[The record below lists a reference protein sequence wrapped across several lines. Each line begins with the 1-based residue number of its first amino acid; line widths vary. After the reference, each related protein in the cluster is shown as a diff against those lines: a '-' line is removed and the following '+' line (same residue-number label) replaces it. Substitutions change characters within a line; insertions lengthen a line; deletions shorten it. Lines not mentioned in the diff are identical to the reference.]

1 MRALYKS
8 IDSESHKLKR
18 IATLGP
24 SGTFSDTA
32 TSKYIESQDNPFEV
46 VYFPSIGSALKSIGS
61 TCEFGV
67 LPVENFS
74 EGFIPIVLDQL
85 VCSDLVIV
93 GEVMLPIQFSFVSTT
108 SVLSEIEQI
117 FVQFV
122 AKGQCGEFIESLNA
136 IKIVITE
143 SNIESLD
150 RVRCSPYKAAAIVP
164 SSSVISNE
172 FMAVI
177 ENINDYKN
185 NQTRFLILSGNNDF
199 SELSGEGEYK
209 TSIIVLD
216 DNDRPGLLGE
226 ILNSFS
232 KRKINLTSII
242 SRPALTAFGKYHFF
256 IDFDGSIQ
264 DPLVSETLREI
275 RQINKVKFLGSY
287 QKWKNV

>member
-1 MRALYKS
+1 M
-8 IDSESHKLKR
+8 KR

-32 TSKYIESQDNPFEV
+32 TSKYIETQDNPFEV

-74 EGFIPIVLDQL
+74 EGFIPMVLDQL

-108 SVLSEIEQI
+108 SVLPEIEQI

-122 AKGQCGEFIESLNA
+122 AKGQCGEFIESLNE

-150 RVRCSPYKAAAIVP
+150 RARCSPYKAAAIVP

-242 SRPALTAFGKYHFF
+242 SRPM
-256 IDFDGSIQ
+256 
-264 DPLVSETLREI
+264 
-275 RQINKVKFLGSY
+275 
-287 QKWKNV
+287 